1 MIVEADHR
9 IARLINGLFRA
20 DAPQISQIVNGKLL
34 EGCPMGFEAH
44 ILGVKYGVTLERGEV
59 KVHVD
64 DPLCRSE
71 DYTRLIT
78 YVANAI
84 ERALDGCLVSRVGK
98 LAKLTQLPGGE
109 AAQLYER
116 RMVNFLVA
124 EMDGV
129 GSEEIRIAAEKIGA
143 VMVNHSSATWSIELT
158 PLNGVRF
165 RVAYWQGD
173 EEISS
178 EAAILVGEE
187 VKDTNMPIGE
197 LIAIMEM
204 AINRLVLFHRK
215 IFGRKAKLFE
225 SLYL

>member
-1 MIVEADHR
+1 IS
-9 IARLINGLFRA
+9 GLFRK
-20 DAPQISQIVNGKLL
+20 DAPQISQIVSGKLL
-34 EGCPMGFEAH
+34 EGSPAGFEAH
-44 ILGVKYGVTLERGEV
+44 ILGVNYRVTLEKGEV

-64 DPLCRSE
+64 DPLGRSE

-78 YVANAI
+78 YVANAL
-84 ERALDGCLVSRVGK
+84 ERALDGRLVSRMGK
-98 LAKLTQLPGGE
+98 LVKLPQLPGGE

-116 RMVNFLVA
+116 RIVNFLVA

-129 GSEEIRIAAEKIGA
+129 DPDEIRIAAEKIGG
-143 VMVNHSSATWSIELT
+143 VWVNHSSATWSIELA

-178 EAAILVGEE
+178 EAAILLGEE
-187 VKDTNMPIGE
+187 VKDTNMPMGE

-204 AINRLVLFHRK
+204 AINRLVLFYRK
-215 IFGRKAKLFE
+215 TFGKRAKLFE